1 MIPDDEYEHQTGST
15 GQRDTPPP
23 LADQM
28 AAVLQLWDATTCL
41 PRTDGDYLV
50 LALDLLRL
58 DEDQEE
64 AW

>member
-1 MIPDDEYEHQTGST
+1 MIPDDEYEHPTGSA
-15 GQRDTPPP
+15 GPRDTPP

-28 AAVLQLWDATTCL
+28 AAVLQLWDATACH

-50 LALDLLRL
+50 LALDLLKL
-58 DEDQEE
+58 DEDQEQ